1 MSAMLET
8 SRLVLREPVM
18 ADAEAI
24 AAYLDDFG
32 VAGNLARVPHP
43 YRLGDARAWLR
54 TRRPGMPPGET
65 NFSIDLAGEGC
76 IGAVGFH
83 QGAYGTII
91 GYWLGRPYW
100 GQGIMTQAAGQALDW
115 FFARSE
121 AQKVLSGVFAF
132 NAASLAVQNKL
143 GFVETGRSTLHCLA
157 RGADLEHIDT
167 ELTRSAWTARE
178 R

>member
-8 SRLVLREPVM
+8 SRLVLREPGM

-24 AAYLDDFG
+24 AEYLNDFG

-43 YRLGDARAWLR
+43 YRLADARAWLR
-54 TRRPGMPPGET
+54 SRRTGMPPGET
-65 NFSIDLAGEGC
+65 NFTIEVAGEC
-76 IGAVGFH
+76 AGAVGFH
-83 QGAYGTII
+83 QGANGTIL
-91 GYWLGRPYW
+91 GYWLGRPFW
-100 GQGIMTQAAGQALDW
+100 GQGIMTEAAAQALDW
-115 FFARSE
+115 FFERSDAE
-121 AQKVLSGVFAF
+121 RVLSGVFAF
-132 NAASLAVQNKL
+132 NAASLAVQRKL
-143 GFVETGRSTLHCLA
+143 GFVETGRSKLHCLA